1 MLQYI
6 GNTGA
11 AGCPRSQKKE
21 SHIRAERNFFMLDR
35 VQLKYEAKAITKNAA
50 VSAYL
55 FTLLYLAIGLV
66 ISGIDWLISG
76 APQTQLV
83 SYVED
88 YMPEFSMYLELTEPV
103 LHLPTVVAGFLSIVL
118 SLVSAVLSAGYI
130 LYTMSVR
137 RGIVTPYSTMFDGFL
152 FAGKVILLQ
161 IVISIF
167 VFLWS
172 LLFVIPGIIAG
183 YRYRFALYNLCEN
196 PEMGVMEA
204 LNMSKV
210 QTRGHKWELFVLDLS
225 FIGWNILCGLT
236 LGILSIWITPY
247 IQQTDIGYFEAIKQ
261 MSGVGYQ
268 PPRDDGEFHED
279 DRFGGGSSDWNP
291 ER

>member
-1 MLQYI
+1 
-6 GNTGA
+6 
-11 AGCPRSQKKE
+11 
-21 SHIRAERNFFMLDR
+21 MLDR

-172 LLFVIPGIIAG
+172 LLFIIPGIIDG

-196 PEMGVMEA
+196 PEIGVMEA
-204 LNMSKV
+204 LNMSKA

-225 FIGWNILCGLT
+225 FIGWNLLCGLT

-268 PPRDDGEFHED
+268 PPRDDGEFHQD
-279 DRFGGGSSDWNP
+279 TRFDGGPSD
-291 ER
+291 